1 MCPTQRYASLQ
12 PTLWIFGY
20 LLPFPSKEVRGSLS
34 QLSAPYVQGNVT
46 ASAECSLDH
55 LPWQEVRVT
64 WPHCCDFTLPSG
76 SKCLLHRPTLKG
88 HYAKLLK
95 AYPSFSLWAWDEII
109 PCNWSWFYC
118 FYLFFY
124 IALHF
129 MLSTMLM
136 IYNLVELEMKH
147 TLIKCLWIEIKD
159 NVIALHF
166 IAYFI
171 LLLLFVTFM
180 AGYNKTSNL
189 LNID

>member
-1 MCPTQRYASLQ
+1 
-12 PTLWIFGY
+12 
-20 LLPFPSKEVRGSLS
+20 
-34 QLSAPYVQGNVT
+34 
-46 ASAECSLDH
+46 
-55 LPWQEVRVT
+55 
-64 WPHCCDFTLPSG
+64 
-76 SKCLLHRPTLKG
+76 
-88 HYAKLLK
+88 
-95 AYPSFSLWAWDEII
+95 
-109 PCNWSWFYC
+109 
-118 FYLFFY
+118 
-124 IALHF
+124 